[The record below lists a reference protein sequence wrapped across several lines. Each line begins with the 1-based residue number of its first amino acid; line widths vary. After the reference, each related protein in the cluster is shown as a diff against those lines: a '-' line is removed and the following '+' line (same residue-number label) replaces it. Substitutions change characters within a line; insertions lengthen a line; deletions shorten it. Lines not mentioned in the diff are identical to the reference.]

1 MSASIVV
8 MRNRL
13 SVIISMSRFI
23 TKIELLPIHV
33 DRELL
38 IKLEEYFIK
47 FIPDL
52 IPNISKSRRQN
63 GYSIKITDKYGT
75 EKFDSIKEYDF
86 KYLSDTINLI
96 QIGFLDNEDELKIS
110 IILDKEEG
118 AFLEIDFEV
127 SNARE
132 RAVSLYEGLK
142 KLLDSYKT
150 ANRFYHPPS
159 FIQAPIVIVGFIYG
173 ILSFAELSYKNYIGA
188 IGPGLITLAIISYYY
203 VGKKIRSIVSFETKR
218 YQLFNHYLLW
228 FISGSL
234 SFLIFG
240 TIFTYFKDKLLGLI
254 K

>member
-1 MSASIVV
+1 
-8 MRNRL
+8 
-13 SVIISMSRFI
+13 MSRFI
-23 TKIELLPIHV
+23 TRNELSPMHV

-38 IKLEEYFIK
+38 IKLEDYFIK
-47 FIPDL
+47 LIPDL
-52 IPNISKSRRQN
+52 VPDIPKSRRQN
-63 GYSIKITDKYGT
+63 GYSMEVTDKYGT

-86 KYLSDTINLI
+86 KYLPDTINLI
-96 QIGFLDNEDELKIS
+96 QIGFLNNEDELKIS

-118 AFLEIDFEV
+118 AFLELDFEAT
-127 SNARE
+127 NARE
-132 RAVSLYEGLK
+132 KASALLEGLNK
-142 KLLDSYKT
+142 ILRNYRTVNS
-150 ANRFYHPPS
+150 FYHPPS

-173 ILSFAELSYKNYIGA
+173 ILSFAELSYKNYIEA
-188 IGPGLITLAIISYYY
+188 IGPGLITLAIVSYYY

>member
-1 MSASIVV
+1 
-8 MRNRL
+8 
-13 SVIISMSRFI
+13 MSRFI
-23 TKIELLPIHV
+23 TRNELLPMHV

-38 IKLEEYFIK
+38 IKLEDYFIK
-47 FIPDL
+47 LIPDL
-52 IPNISKSRRQN
+52 VPDIPKSWRQN
-63 GYSIKITDKYGT
+63 GYSMEVTDKYGT

-86 KYLSDTINLI
+86 KYLPDTINLI
-96 QIGFLDNEDELKIS
+96 QIGFLNNEDELKIS

-118 AFLEIDFEV
+118 AFLELDFEAA
-127 SNARE
+127 NARE
-132 RAVSLYEGLK
+132 KASALLEGLNK
-142 KLLDSYKT
+142 ILRNYKT
-150 ANRFYHPPS
+150 VNSFYHPPS

-173 ILSFAELSYKNYIGA
+173 ILSFAELSYRNYIEA